1 MGRHWPW
8 RLGLGVLTAVVA
20 GLPLVVTNPYYVNIL
35 CIIGLNS
42 MIVIGLNLLVGY
54 TGQISLG
61 HAAFYSLGAYLS
73 GLLTGSFGFPPWP
86 TILLAMALTGLVA
99 FLIGVPTLKLA
110 GNYLVMATLG
120 FNLIV
125 NIVIVQWDD
134 LTGGP
139 SGFPGIPTL
148 TLGGFAFDSDLRWY
162 FLIWFFTLAGLVLA
176 LNLVDSR
183 VGRALRAIHG
193 SPVAAA
199 TLGVNVARFKAAV
212 FVLSALYASLAG
224 SLYAHYLSFISPK
237 TFDVFFSV
245 ELVTMVIIGGMGSVW
260 GSLMGA
266 IILTPL
272 PQVLAFFD
280 EWKEVIYGGL
290 LVIILIFSP
299 QGLFILLSQGLRPRR
314 KEAGRA

>member
-8 RLGLGVLTAVVA
+8 RLALILLTGVVA
-20 GLPLVVTNPYYVNIL
+20 GLPLVVKNPYYVNIL

-42 MIVIGLNLLVGY
+42 LIVIGLNLLVGY
-54 TGQISLG
+54 AGQISLG

-86 TILLAMALTGLVA
+86 TILLAMVLTGLVA
-99 FLIGVPTLKLA
+99 LLIGVPTLKLA

-148 TLGGFAFDSDLRWY
+148 TLGGFAFDSDLKWY
-162 FLIWFFTLAGLVLA
+162 YLIWFFTLAGLILA

-183 VGRALRAIHG
+183 IGRALRAIHG

-199 TLGVNVARFKAAV
+199 TLGVDVARFKAAV

-260 GSLMGA
+260 GSLLGA

-280 EWKEVIYGGL
+280 DWKEVIYGGV

-299 QGLFILLSQGLRPRR
+299 QGLFVLLSQGLRR
-314 KEAGRA
+314 AGRKAA